1 MAVTNV
7 AVALLVAWGTAS
19 RAAFLKGAGR
29 QPAEHVQLE
38 MRGLAGSRPT
48 SAKRCG
54 HSSCLSHQASDEVS
68 ASSLSLSMPSARP
81 HSRSAERVR

>member
-38 MRGLAGSRPT
+38 LRGLAAGSEGAPS
-48 SAKRCG
+48 SAM
-54 HSSCLSHQASDEVS
+54 VS
-68 ASSLSLSMPSARP
+68 REMR
-81 HSRSAERVR
+81 